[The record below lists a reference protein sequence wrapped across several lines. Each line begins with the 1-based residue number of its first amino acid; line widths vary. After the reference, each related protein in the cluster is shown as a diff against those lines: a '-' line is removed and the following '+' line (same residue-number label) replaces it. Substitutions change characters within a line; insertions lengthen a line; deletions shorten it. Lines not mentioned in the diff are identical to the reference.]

1 MGAAIPCEIPADATC
16 TIPDTAAAGAI
27 AGAAEAAAA
36 AGAAPIVGALATGA
50 APVAPVKADAPPGE
64 GRATNGDAIGYG
76 KECKARLVKILDP
89 GAEPEEG
96 GKEDQGEAH
105 HKSLHEKEE
114 DAECSQ
120 VSCAGAHGLR
130 PNDANCRTRYACTS

>member
-1 MGAAIPCEIPADATC
+1 MGAAIPCEIPAGATC

-27 AGAAEAAAA
+27 AGAAEASAAEGAAA
-36 AGAAPIVGALATGA
+36 IAGAKGTDA
-50 APVAPVKADAPPGE
+50 APAAVIGDGPPDAGRGAD
-64 GRATNGDAIGYG
+64 GDAAGYG
-76 KECKARLVKILDP
+76 AECKARPGKILDP
-89 GAEPEEG
+89 GAEPEQGGEEDHGEG
-96 GKEDQGEAH
+96 H

-130 PNDANCRTRYACTS
+130 PKDANCRTRYACTS